1 MSNKDIIKLF
11 EPFVGF
17 LSGAF
22 GSGFEIVLHDLSKP
36 DNTIAAIRNG
46 HITDRKVGDTLS
58 NLTLRVLNENNLS
71 DNEFRKYQEEAFFR
85 KGIDSYNY
93 VIRDFNDKP
102 IGLVGIN
109 CNSKM
114 LNETK
119 DFINS
124 IFANK
129 SVDEVDKNTNSNNNI
144 SDDKDS
150 FITLAESIIDGV
162 LLESDVKPERMNTE
176 EKKNIVKKLSEKGV
190 FQLKGVIESVADKLH
205 VSEVTVY
212 RYLNNI

>member
-1 MSNKDIIKLF
+1 MSNKDIIKLY

-17 LSGAF
+17 LADAI
-22 GSGFEIVLHDLSKP
+22 GSSFEIVLHDLSKP
-36 DNTIAAIRNG
+36 DNTIIAIRNG
-46 HITDRKVGDTLS
+46 HITDRKIGDALS
-58 NLTLRVLNENNLS
+58 NLTLRVLNENSLS
-71 DNEFRKYQEEAFFR
+71 DDEFRKYQDEAFFR

-93 VIRDFNDKP
+93 VIRNFNGKA
-102 IGLVGIN
+102 IGLFGIN
-109 CNSKM
+109 YNSKA
-114 LNETK
+114 LNEAK
-119 DFINS
+119 EFINS
-124 IFANK
+124 MFASKTFSDLENNV
-129 SVDEVDKNTNSNNNI
+129 SDNNNI

-150 FITLAESIIDGV
+150 FIVLAESIIDGV
-162 LLESDVKPERMNTE
+162 LLESDVEPDRMNTE